1 MLTAPEKPLIAIVGG
16 AKVSDK
22 IKLIDALIDRA
33 DGLIICGGMAYTF
46 LKVCFGMQIGKS
58 LFDKNGAEIVQSIL
72 DKAKVSSPPR
82 LSSYSYSYFGHL
94 SQPAVPGHS
103 GGAPTRHVS
112 SCRAAT
118 ARHSSC
124 FE

>member
-72 DKAKVSSPPR
+72 DKAKVSCPPASLCTLAISLNPPCLATPEAR
-82 LSSYSYSYFGHL
+82 PRVSFL
-94 SQPAVPGHS
+94 PAERRP
-103 GGAPTRHVS
+103 
-112 SCRAAT
+112 
-118 ARHSSC
+118 
-124 FE
+124 